1 MTSLA
6 NQVRPRTGSALAIV
20 MSLVALLPSGCDSAP
35 STSKRGPTQ
44 MANTQGGLFDSVAD
58 NLNRVEEFDTGQV
71 LRQICDRLNQWYLQD
86 KPQIDW
92 QPDPMVA
99 NLPEEYRN
107 LLAVKLLD
115 STQYRLPDDA
125 WFLLEAVWLRDISN
139 QARGDQFEDLAVAL
153 RLFDWTVRNIQLDP
167 DPRGDD
173 ELVRHRPFEALLY
186 GRATAEERAWVFTLL
201 ARQQG
206 LDVVQLALADK
217 QGKPPRWWLSA
228 LVSNDQLYL
237 FDDRLGL
244 PIPGPEGQGVATL
257 AQVVADA
264 GLLRRLDLDEK
275 RPYPVQAADLSRVVA
290 YIEGSP
296 TDLSRRMALVEARLS
311 GKQKMMLTSPSHKLA
326 EHVKKLPHVSETRLW
341 PLPFEVAH
349 WQANLTSTGI
359 RLANRDMYLF
369 QTLPTVVTGSSRQ
382 PLRDQRGRVAFQPQP
397 TLLTGR
403 ALHFK
408 GQYDGLQGA
417 KAFYLSARPTDDII
431 NEFKLPANVEREMR
445 LEDLPRLEASQIVA
459 MRRAKQN
466 ATYWLGLIHFEQKHT
481 NEAIDFL
488 GKRTLEANPNGLWA
502 AGARFNL
509 ARLYE
514 DNGQPEKAAELYAGD
529 TKSPQSHGNQLRARW
544 LKESL
549 AAKPSEGQPA
559 ESAQPKENSAPTET
573 KSATPPE
580 LNNSF

>member
-1 MTSLA
+1 MTALA
-6 NQVRPRTGSALAIV
+6 NQVRPRTWSAMVLVTGLA
-20 MSLVALLPSGCDSAP
+20 ALLTAGCEPAA
-35 STSKRGPTQ
+35 STTKRGPTQ

-71 LRQICDRLNQWYLQD
+71 LRQICDRLNQWYVQD
-86 KPQIDW
+86 KPQTNW
-92 QPDPMVA
+92 QLDPMVA
-99 NLPEEYRN
+99 KLPEEYRN

-139 QARGDQFEDLAVAL
+139 LARGDQFEDLAVAQ
-153 RLFDWTVRNIQLDP
+153 RLFDWTIRNVQLEP
-167 DPRGDD
+167 DPSGKADV
-173 ELVRHRPFEALLY
+173 VRHRPFEAVLY

-228 LVSNDQLYL
+228 LLSGNQLYL

-244 PIPGPEGQGVATL
+244 PIPGPDGKGVATL
-257 AQVVADA
+257 EQVVADP

-275 RPYPVQAADLSRVVA
+275 RPYPVQADDLARVVA
-290 YIEGSP
+290 YVEGSP
-296 TDLSRRMALVEARLS
+296 HDLSRRMALVESRLS
-311 GKQKMMLTSPSHKLA
+311 GKQKMVLTSPGHELA
-326 EHVKKLPHVSETRLW
+326 ERVKKVSHVSETRLW
-341 PLPFEVAH
+341 PLPFEVAQ

-359 RLANRDMYLF
+359 QLANRDMYLF
-369 QTLPTVVTGSSRQ
+369 QTLPTVVTGGARQ
-382 PLRDQRGRVAFQPQP
+382 PLRDQRGRVAFTPQP
-397 TLLTGR
+397 TLMTGR
-403 ALHFK
+403 SLHFK
-408 GQYDGLQGA
+408 GLYDGLKGA
-417 KAFYLSARPTDDII
+417 KAYYLNARPTDEII

-445 LEDLPRLEASQIVA
+445 QEDLPRLEASQIVA

-466 ATYWLGLIHFEQKHT
+466 ATYWLGLIHYEQKHT
-481 NEAIDFL
+481 DEAIDFL

-514 DNGQPEKAAELYAGD
+514 ENGQSEKAAELYAGD
-529 TKSPQSHGNQLRARW
+529 TKSPQSHGNQLRGRW

-549 AAKPSEGQPA
+549 AEKSGDATQPVD
-559 ESAQPKENSAPTET
+559 EAQTTGSDA
-573 KSATPPE
+573 SATAAEPKKAE
-580 LNNSF
+580 